1 MDILLGLAALVVLI
15 SVPAL
20 LGLIYLELRQ
30 RRMFGPRSIISAD
43 HGPGVNSSHE
53 LASIAMSLQSELERM
68 RSDVHG
74 AISAVST
81 DVERVREH
89 LVNLPAVRTPQ
100 AEPIRVSSEPKIDP
114 QRASAVADLYAALS
128 KLDVT
133 FLAVSRPV
141 LLPGE
146 SFDEDTE
153 LPLEAYAWDSWNDVG
168 AAAYQFAEVFSERR
182 LYLDPETR
190 DQLNTCLGAIRRSL
204 TQQLYP
210 ALTDMDPRRPDE
222 NRESVLGVVSS
233 LAARIQEARGVLE
246 RSASSRSEG

>member
-43 HGPGVNSSHE
+43 HGSASSHE
-53 LASIAMSLQSELERM
+53 LASIAMSLQTELERM
-68 RSDVHG
+68 RSDVNG

-81 DVERVREH
+81 DVEQVREY
-89 LVNLPAVRTPQ
+89 LVNLPALKAPQ
-100 AEPIRVSSEPKIDP
+100 PEPIRVSSEPKTDP
-114 QRASAVADLYAALS
+114 QRATAVADLYAALS

-168 AAAYQFAEVFSERR
+168 AAAYQFAEVFSARR

-190 DQLNTCLGAIRRSL
+190 EQLNTCLGAIRRGL

-210 ALTDMDPRRPDE
+210 ALTDMDPRQPAE
-222 NRESVLGVVSS
+222 NRESVLAVVSS
-233 LAARIQEARGVLE
+233 LAANIQEARGVLE
-246 RSASSRSEG
+246 RSAAA